1 MKKVYLIPHFHYDVA
16 WAFTKEDYLYIAEL
30 ILKKILKIIKEKNFS
45 FLIEQ
50 TYLLEQI
57 EQRDPQLFADIE
69 EAIASGNIEIADGQ
83 YIMADPMIPDG
94 EVLIRE
100 ILYGKRYCREKF
112 SVDVPVAWA
121 ADGFGLNAQLPQI
134 YKKSGYKWLAFR
146 RGMPGQLGTKT
157 SEFIWEGIDGSQI
170 TAHFMPLGYRAGL
183 EPHKWTETIEKL
195 SRLAMTDNILMPS
208 GSGGIPPQED
218 ISEKVDKW
226 NNEHDFVKITI
237 TTPGSFFKEF
247 DRDVGKLHIYRGELY
262 SGELESI
269 FPDVVSTRIDLKLAL
284 RDCETLMLMA
294 EKVGSMAM
302 LSGREYPE
310 EQMTDLWKKMLF
322 LAMHD
327 IVPSCGIDEIYDEAW
342 DYINEIKRE
351 LPHYIKK
358 TLVSFV
364 KSRKPALGIIVCN
377 VNSWETTDWV
387 ETDISL
393 GAGWEEAP
401 KISSGDE
408 NIPSEPVLL
417 KKWDDGSVRKARIG
431 FVATVPPMGY
441 RYYSLIENTAQQ
453 PDSKKLSDKKQVE
466 NRFFKLMV
474 EPKTGILHLFNKKS
488 EKLLEGNEIV
498 IDQEMGD
505 LYFHKGSSDELIG
518 SESGKGNR
526 FGAFKPEEYK
536 VEEGSLRTVI
546 TYRAS
551 FYCLRWPYYL
561 TEKFGAM
568 LYRHK
573 TVEITKQI
581 VMYNDIP
588 RLDFFT
594 SLDLKQPHVRIRL
607 KFDTCMAAPVYTRNT
622 QFGAVALPQHKSLE
636 ETIKTPSLSWIN
648 CDEEERGIAF
658 LTKGVPVNEFKQ
670 GEIYYTLIR
679 SVSVLSADGISGPLI
694 PTPGAMELGKHQYYY
709 SVYPHSGDWRKDNIP
724 KIGHEMTQP
733 LFSCQVETSPE
744 KVDKSWFSVT
754 PESVILSALKQSED
768 NDKALIMR
776 IYESHGRDCIAEIL
790 LPEFITSAEQVNLI
804 EDEPEPLTI
813 REDKLNIEIRP
824 FEIITLKLYME

>member
-1 MKKVYLIPHFHYDVA
+1 MKKVFLIPHFHYDVA
-16 WAFTKEDYLYIAEL
+16 WAFTKEDYLYIAEM
-30 ILKKILKIIKEKNFS
+30 ILKKILRIIKEKNFC

-57 EQRDPQLFADIE
+57 EHSDPQLFADIE
-69 EAIASGNIEIADGQ
+69 AAIASGNIEIADGQ

-100 ILYGKRYCREKF
+100 ILYGKRYSRDKF

-146 RGMPGQLGTKT
+146 RGMPAQLGSKT

-170 TAHFMPLGYRAGL
+170 TAHYMPLGYRAGL
-183 EPHKWTETIEKL
+183 EPHKWHETIEKL
-195 SRLAMTDNILMPS
+195 AALAVTDNILMPS

-218 ISEKVDKW
+218 ISERVDKW
-226 NNEHDFVKITI
+226 NSEHDFVKIQI
-237 TTPGSFFKEF
+237 ATPSRFFEAF
-247 DRDVGKLHIYRGELY
+247 DRDSGRLHIYRGELY

-269 FPDVVSTRIDLKLAL
+269 FPDVVSTRINLKLAL
-284 RDCETLMLMA
+284 RECETLMLMA
-294 EKVGSMAM
+294 EKVGSMAL

-342 DYINEIKRE
+342 EYIHEIRKE
-351 LPHYIKK
+351 LPRYIKK

-364 KSRKPALGIIVCN
+364 KSRQPALGIIVCN
-377 VNSWETTDWV
+377 ANSWETTDWV

-393 GAGWEEAP
+393 GAGWEQAP
-401 KISSGDE
+401 KLSTGDE
-408 NIPSEPVLL
+408 EVPSEPVLL

-431 FVATVPPMGY
+431 FVAQVPPMGY
-441 RYYSLIENTAQQ
+441 RYYRLLENTDSLQSQQ
-453 PDSKKLSDKKQVE
+453 ISEKNQVE

-474 EPKTGILHLFNKKS
+474 EPNTGILHLFNKES

-526 FGAFKPEEYK
+526 FGAFKPEEFR
-536 VEEGSLRTVI
+536 VEERHLRKVI
-546 TYRAS
+546 TYRSS

-594 SLDLKQPHVRIRL
+594 SLDLKQPHVRVRL
-607 KFDTCMAAPVYTRNT
+607 KFDTCMAAPVYTRNS
-622 QFGAVALPQHKSLE
+622 QFGAVVLPEHKCLE
-636 ETIKTPSLSWIN
+636 DTIKTPSLSWIN
-648 CDEEERGIAF
+648 CDEGERGIAF

-679 SVSVLSADGISGPLI
+679 SVSVLSADGVSGPLI
-694 PTPGAMELGKHQYYY
+694 PTPGAMELGQHHYSY
-709 SVYPHSGDWRKDNIP
+709 SVYPHSGDWREDNIP
-724 KIGHEMTQP
+724 KTGHEMTQP
-733 LFSCQVETSPE
+733 LFSCQVETVPG
-744 KVDKSWFSVT
+744 DTARSWFSIT
-754 PESVILSALKQSED
+754 PDSIILSALKQSED
-768 NDKALIMR
+768 DERALIMR
-776 IYESHGRDCIAEIL
+776 IYESHGRDCIAEIR
-790 LPEFITSAEQVNLI
+790 LPPAVTAAEKVNLI
-804 EDEPEPLTI
+804 EDEPQPLTI
-813 REDKLNIEIRP
+813 KDGRLSIPAGP
-824 FEIITLKLYME
+824 FEIITVKLYMG